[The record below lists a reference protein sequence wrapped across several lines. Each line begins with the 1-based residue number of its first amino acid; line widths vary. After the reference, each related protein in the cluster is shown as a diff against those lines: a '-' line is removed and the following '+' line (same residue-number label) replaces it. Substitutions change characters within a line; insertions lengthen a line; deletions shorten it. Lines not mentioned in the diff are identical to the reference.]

1 MDLCGPAADCV
12 LSWRFLGE
20 IYIHFQ
26 KGGGEG
32 GSEWLQP
39 PALTGGEGLLDE
51 D

>member
-1 MDLCGPAADCV
+1 MDLCGPAANCV

-26 KGGGEG
+26 KGR